1 MPKDSSAADRTS
13 GDSSPRGLQGFTK
26 LLSITLCPAPAC
38 DTAGTHQASPA
49 TFRAGETA
57 QSILLFKRQLLDLLG
72 YTLREVRWNEQVDG
86 EAKPFLLTQCRYLKP
101 GARNKKAHL
110 SPCCCQAIFWS
121 ESLCSFSIRG
131 ARPGAQRYRY
141 LLTLE
146 A

>member
-1 MPKDSSAADRTS
+1 MPKDNRAADRTP
-13 GDSSPRGLQGFTK
+13 GHSSPRGLQGFTK

-57 QSILLFKRQLLDLLG
+57 QSILFRRQLLDLLG
-72 YTLREVRWNEQVDG
+72 YTLREVRWNERVDW

-110 SPCCCQAIFWS
+110 SPIPAAAKPYFGQNRSAPSSS
-121 ESLCSFSIRG
+121 EVPVPELRDMGTC
-131 ARPGAQRYRY
+131 
-141 LLTLE
+141 
-146 A
+146 